1 MGESEAR
8 YKSRWQNLRSGR
20 VARVALAYAAAGWL
34 LVQVVSTMLV
44 PLGLPDWALRFIIV
58 LVIAGFFVALAVAW
72 GFSAGNGPRV
82 DFAPPVLEDADTG
95 QAIASPSPTQLA
107 SASDPSVAVLAFAD
121 MSPGRDQGYCC
132 EGAAEEIINALA
144 GVRGLRVASRS
155 GSFQFK
161 DRAVDS
167 REVARLLQV
176 RAVLDGSVR
185 KAGERVRVAA
195 QLVAADGALL
205 WS

>member
-58 LVIAGFFVALAVAW
+58 LVIAGFFVAVAVAW
-72 GFSAGNGPRV
+72 GFGAGKGPQPDV
-82 DFAPPVLEDADTG
+82 APPVPEADSDR
-95 QAIASPSPTQLA
+95 ASARRSGALPAT
-107 SASDPSVAVLAFAD
+107 ASDPSVAVLAFAD
-121 MSPGRDQGYCC
+121 MSPGRDQGYFC